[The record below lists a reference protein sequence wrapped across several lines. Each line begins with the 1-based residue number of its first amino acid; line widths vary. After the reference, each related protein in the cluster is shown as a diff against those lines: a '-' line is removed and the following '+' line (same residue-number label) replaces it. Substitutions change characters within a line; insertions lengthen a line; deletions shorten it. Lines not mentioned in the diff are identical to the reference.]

1 LDRFTDEPEE
11 TVLSDMKIIDLRRTS
26 GEGQA
31 KIYVSWL
38 DGTEIQDTNRDFQK
52 EILRWG
58 GLQTAPN
65 EAFSTTPIPPRYCS
79 RAPLAHPGLFSAG
92 LAGEWGDRDAGCKM
106 PCGEVERG
114 VDRNVGL
121 WSEVLAASILL
132 SGEERGK

>member
-1 LDRFTDEPEE
+1 
-11 TVLSDMKIIDLRRTS
+11 VKIVDLRRTS
-26 GEGQA
+26 EEGQA

-38 DGTEIQDTNRDFQK
+38 DGTEIQDKDRDLQ
-52 EILRWG
+52 EVILRWG
-58 GLQTAPN
+58 TLQTAPN

-79 RAPLAHPGLFSAG
+79 RAPLAHPSSFSAG

-121 WSEVLAASILL
+121 WADVLAASILL